1 MILLYIFISYMIMLG
16 MIIQD
21 KNLNSDIPSYVWA
34 FWIFSPIVLPIMIG
48 MMLVE
53 NKPKYNNHE

>member
-1 MILLYIFISYMIMLG
+1 MIILG

-21 KNLNSDIPSYVWA
+21 SKDNVPSYVWA
-34 FWIFSPIVLPIMIG
+34 FWIFSPIVLPIVIG
-48 MMLVE
+48 MMLVK

>member
-21 KNLNSDIPSYVWA
+21 SNDNVPNYVWA
-34 FWIFSPIVLPIMIG
+34 FWIFSPIVLPIVIG

-53 NKPKYNNHE
+53 NKPKSNNHE

>member
-1 MILLYIFISYMIMLG
+1 MLG

-53 NKPKYNNHE
+53 NKPKSNNHE